1 MTSATPSASD
11 SDGSPTKRRGPN
23 EVFKMTHI
31 EEEKVTKTTTY
42 ERVADPPKEPV
53 KNVNLN
59 VNTDN
64 DGEAVTVDNTTT
76 ETTETTDESQ
86 PQVNVNIAR

>member
-1 MTSATPSASD
+1 
-11 SDGSPTKRRGPN
+11 
-23 EVFKMTHI
+23 MTHI

-42 ERVADPPKEPV
+42 ERVDDPPKEQV

-64 DGEAVTVDNTTT
+64 EGETITVD
-76 ETTETTDESQ
+76 ETAHETPEESQ
-86 PQVNVNIAR
+86 PSTNINVSR